1 MSAHIKISLPDGSTR
16 EFPKP
21 VTPLEIAQS
30 IGPGLARDALAAR
43 VDGELRDLA
52 SPIEKDSPVQIITP
66 KSPEGLEIYR
76 HSSAHLMAA
85 AVKELFPDARPG
97 VGPATETGFFYDF
110 RREKPFTEADLEK
123 IEQKMKELVAA
134 DIPYERIH
142 YPKEEGRKLF
152 EQMGEVLKC
161 ELISEKAE
169 AVFSAYKTGN
179 FLDFCLGP
187 HIPSTGRI
195 RAFKLLSVAG
205 AYWKGDE
212 TSYPMQRIYGTSF
225 FNQKGLDDFLH
236 KIEEAKRRDHRR
248 LGKELDLF
256 SIQEDAGP
264 GLIFWH
270 PKGATIR
277 KEVQDYLERELV
289 DTGYQLVSTPHL
301 ARLDLWKTSGHTNF
315 YSENMFTPMELDDAT
330 YQLKPMNCPFHVLI
344 YRNTRRSYRELPMR
358 LAEFGTVYRY
368 ERSGVMHGLLRV
380 RGFTQDDAHI
390 FATPETIEEEIGAC
404 VDIALKILR
413 TFGFEKYEVELSL
426 RDPNSPDETT
436 GEPADWQFAEDTLR
450 KVLKSR
456 KITYKSLEGE
466 AAFYGPKIDIKVV
479 DALGRPWQLSTIQ
492 YDFNLP
498 MRFGLE
504 YIGADGRAHRPL
516 MVHRA
521 LLGSVERFLGV
532 LIEHYGGNFPVWL
545 APVQVAVLPVSEK
558 QASYAQ
564 QVADRL
570 RQSRFRVHL
579 DERNEKLNARIRD
592 AQLSKIPFTLVVG
605 GREEEGQSVAV
616 RRRGQREVSSQSVE
630 DFVQSLEQ
638 LRESRAVG

>member
-1 MSAHIKISLPDGSTR
+1 MPDGSTR

-30 IGPGLARDALAAR
+30 IGPGLAKDALAAR

-97 VGPATETGFFYDF
+97 VGPPTDTGFFYDF
-110 RREKPFTEADLEK
+110 HREKPFTESDLEK

-152 EQMGEVLKC
+152 EQMGEMLKC

-169 AVFSAYKTGN
+169 PVFSAYKTGK
-179 FLDFCLGP
+179 FLDFCRGP

-212 TSYPMQRIYGTSF
+212 TSYSMQRIYGTSF

-248 LGKELDLF
+248 LGRELDLF

-301 ARLDLWKTSGHTNF
+301 AKLDLWKTSGHTNF
-315 YSENMFTPMELDDAT
+315 YSESMFAPMELEDAT

-390 FATPETIEEEIGAC
+390 FATPETIEGEIGAC
-404 VDIALKILR
+404 VDMALKILR

-426 RDPNSPDETT
+426 RDPNTPEETT

-450 KVLKSR
+450 EVLKSR

-466 AAFYGPKIDIKVV
+466 AAFYGPKIDIKLV
-479 DALGRPWQLSTIQ
+479 DALGRAWQLSTIQ

-498 MRFGLE
+498 VRFGLE
-504 YIGADGRAHRPL
+504 YIGPDGRAHRPL

-521 LLGSVERFLGV
+521 LLGSVERFLGI

-545 APVQVAVLPVSEK
+545 SPIQVAVLPVSEK

-605 GREEEGQSVAV
+605 GREEEAQSVAV

-638 LRESRAVG
+638 LRKSRSVG

>member
-1 MSAHIKISLPDGSTR
+1 LPDGSAR
-16 EFPKP
+16 EFPKA

-30 IGPGLARDALAAR
+30 IGPGLAKDALAAR
-43 VDGELRDLA
+43 VDGELRDLS

-66 KSPEGLEIYR
+66 KSPEALEIYR

-85 AVKELFPDARPG
+85 AVKELFPDAHPG
-97 VGPATETGFFYDF
+97 VGPPTETGFFYDF
-110 RREKPFTEADLEK
+110 RREKAFTEDDLEK
-123 IEQKMKELVAA
+123 IEEKMRELVAA
-134 DIPYERIH
+134 DLPYERLH

-152 EQMGEVLKC
+152 EQMGEMLKC

-169 AVFSAYKTGN
+169 PVFSAYKTGK
-179 FLDFCLGP
+179 FLDFCRGP

-225 FNQKGLDDFLH
+225 FNRKGLDDFLH
-236 KIEEAKRRDHRR
+236 KLEEAKRRDHRR

-256 SIQEDAGP
+256 SIQEAAGP

-277 KEVQDYLERELV
+277 KEVQDFLERELV
-289 DTGYQLVSTPHL
+289 DTGYQLVSTPHV
-301 ARLDLWKTSGHTNF
+301 ARLDLWKTSGHTDY
-315 YSENMFTPMELDDAT
+315 YSENMFTPMELEDAT

-390 FATPETIEEEIGAC
+390 FATPETIAGEIGAC
-404 VDIALKILR
+404 VDLALTILR
-413 TFGFEKYEVELSL
+413 TFGFERYEVELSL
-426 RDPNSPDETT
+426 CDPNTPDETT

-450 KVLKSR
+450 EVLKSR
-456 KITYKSLEGE
+456 AISYKSLEGE
-466 AAFYGPKIDIKVV
+466 AAFYGPKIDIKLV
-479 DALGRPWQLSTIQ
+479 DALGRSWQLSTIQ

-498 MRFGLE
+498 VRFGLE
-504 YIGADGRAHRPL
+504 YIGADGQAHRPL

-532 LIEHYGGNFPVWL
+532 LIEHYGGSFPVWL
-545 APVQVAVLPVSEK
+545 APIQVAVLPVSEK
-558 QASYAQ
+558 QASYAT
-564 QVADRL
+564 QVTDRL
-570 RQSRFRVHL
+570 RRGRFRVDL
-579 DERNEKLNARIRD
+579 DARNKKLNARIRD
-592 AQLSKIPFTLVVG
+592 AQLAKIPFTLVVG
-605 GREEEGQSVAV
+605 AREEEGQSVAV
-616 RRRGQREVSSQSVE
+616 RKRGQREVTSRPLE

-638 LRESRAVG
+638 LRESRSVG

>member
-1 MSAHIKISLPDGSTR
+1 MSTVSISLPDGSTR

-187 HIPSTGRI
+187 HIPSTGHI

-315 YSENMFTPMELDDAT
+315 YSENMFTPMELDGAT

-450 KVLKSR
+450 AVLKSR

-466 AAFYGPKIDIKVV
+466 AAFYGPKIDINVV

-579 DERNEKLNARIRD
+579 DERNEKLSARIRD

>member
-52 SPIEKDSPVQIITP
+52 SPIEKDSPVQIITQ

-532 LIEHYGGNFPVWL
+532 LIEHHGGNFPVWL

-616 RRRGQREVSSQSVE
+616 RRRGQREVISQSVE

-638 LRESRAVG
+638 LRESRSVG

>member
-1 MSAHIKISLPDGSTR
+1 MSTVSISLPDGSTR

-21 VTPLEIAQS
+21 VTPLEIAQA

-315 YSENMFTPMELDDAT
+315 YSENMFTPMKLDDAT

-450 KVLKSR
+450 AVLKSR

-558 QASYAQ
+558 QASYAR

>member
-558 QASYAQ
+558 QASYAR

>member
-1 MSAHIKISLPDGSTR
+1 MSTVSISLPDGSTR

-97 VGPATETGFFYDF
+97 VGPATKTGFFYDF

-142 YPKEEGRKLF
+142 YPKEDGRKLF

-264 GLIFWH
+264 GLVFWH

>member
-1 MSAHIKISLPDGSTR
+1 MSTVSISLPDGSTR

-315 YSENMFTPMELDDAT
+315 YSENMFTPMKLDDAT

-450 KVLKSR
+450 AVLKSR

-558 QASYAQ
+558 QASYAR

>member
-1 MSAHIKISLPDGSTR
+1 MSTVSISLPDGSTR

-52 SPIEKDSPVQIITP
+52 SPIEKDSPVQIITQ

-134 DIPYERIH
+134 DIPFERIH

-264 GLIFWH
+264 GLVFWH

-616 RRRGQREVSSQSVE
+616 RRRGQREVISQSVE

-638 LRESRAVG
+638 LRESRSVG

>member
-30 IGPGLARDALAAR
+30 IGLGLARDALAAR

-236 KIEEAKRRDHRR
+236 NIEEAKRRDHRR

-390 FATPETIEEEIGAC
+390 FATPETIEGEIGAC
-404 VDIALKILR
+404 VDMALKVLR
-413 TFGFEKYEVELSL
+413 TFGFEEYEVELSL

-450 KVLKSR
+450 EVLKSR

-504 YIGADGRAHRPL
+504 SIGADGRAHRPL

-616 RRRGQREVSSQSVE
+616 RRRGQREVISQSVE

>member
-1 MSAHIKISLPDGSTR
+1 MSTVSISLPDGSTR

-236 KIEEAKRRDHRR
+236 NIEEAKRRDHRR

-426 RDPNSPDETT
+426 RGPNSPDETT

-450 KVLKSR
+450 EVLKSR

-466 AAFYGPKIDIKVV
+466 AAFYGPKIDIKLV

>member
-1 MSAHIKISLPDGSTR
+1 MSTVSISLPDGSTR

-21 VTPLEIAQS
+21 VTPLKIAQS

-97 VGPATETGFFYDF
+97 VGPPTDTGFFYDF

-289 DTGYQLVSTPHL
+289 DSGYQLVSTPHL

-450 KVLKSR
+450 AVLKSR

-466 AAFYGPKIDIKVV
+466 AAFYGPKIDIKLV

-638 LRESRAVG
+638 LRKSRAVG

>member
-1 MSAHIKISLPDGSTR
+1 MSTVSISLPDGSTR

-152 EQMGEVLKC
+152 EQMGEMLKC

>member
-1 MSAHIKISLPDGSTR
+1 MPDGSAR

-30 IGPGLARDALAAR
+30 IGPGLAKDALAAR

-85 AVKELFPDARPG
+85 AVKELFPDAHPG
-97 VGPATETGFFYDF
+97 IGPPTETGFFYDF
-110 RREKPFTEADLEK
+110 RRENAFTEDDLEK
-123 IEQKMKELVAA
+123 IEEKMKELVAA
-134 DIPYERIH
+134 DLPYERLS
-142 YPKEEGRKLF
+142 YPKDEGRKLF
-152 EQMGEVLKC
+152 EQMGEMLKC
-161 ELISEKAE
+161 ELINEKAE

-179 FLDFCLGP
+179 FLDFCRGP

-225 FNQKGLDDFLH
+225 FNRKGLDDFLH
-236 KIEEAKRRDHRR
+236 KLEEAKRRDHRR

-277 KEVQDYLERELV
+277 KEVQDFLERELV

-315 YSENMFTPMELDDAT
+315 YSENMFTPMELEDAT

-390 FATPETIEEEIGAC
+390 FATPETIAGEIGAC
-404 VDIALKILR
+404 VDLALKILR
-413 TFGFEKYEVELSL
+413 TFGFEQYEVELSL
-426 RDPNSPDETT
+426 RDPNTPDETT

-450 KVLKSR
+450 EVLKSR
-456 KITYKSLEGE
+456 EISYKSLEGE

-479 DALGRPWQLSTIQ
+479 DALGRDWQLSTIQ

-498 MRFGLE
+498 VRFGLE
-504 YIGADGRAHRPL
+504 YIGADGQAHRPL

-545 APVQVAVLPVSEK
+545 APIQVAVLPVSEK
-558 QASYAQ
+558 QASYAK
-564 QVADRL
+564 QVTDRL
-570 RQSRFRVHL
+570 RQGRFRVDL
-579 DERNEKLNARIRD
+579 DARNKKLNARIRD
-592 AQLSKIPFTLVVG
+592 AQLAKIPLTLVVG
-605 GREEEGQSVAV
+605 AREEEGQSVAV
-616 RRRGQREVSSQSVE
+616 RKRGQREVTSQPLE
-630 DFVQSLEQ
+630 DFAQSLEE
-638 LRESRAVG
+638 LRESRSVG

>member
-1 MSAHIKISLPDGSTR
+1 MSTVSISLPDGSTR

-558 QASYAQ
+558 QASYAR

>member
-52 SPIEKDSPVQIITP
+52 SPIEKDSPVQIITQ
-66 KSPEGLEIYR
+66 KSPEGWEIYR

>member
-52 SPIEKDSPVQIITP
+52 SPIEKDSPVQIITQ

-134 DIPYERIH
+134 DIPFERIH

>member
-1 MSAHIKISLPDGSTR
+1 MSTVRISLPDGSIR
-16 EFPKP
+16 EFPRLI
-21 VTPLEIAQS
+21 TPLEIAQS
-30 IGPGLARDALAAR
+30 IGPNLARDALAAR
-43 VDGELRDLA
+43 VNGELCDLT
-52 SPIEKDSPVQIITP
+52 STIQKDSLIQIITP
-66 KSPEGLEIYR
+66 ESPEGLEIYR

-85 AVKELFPDARPG
+85 AVKELFPDAHPG
-97 VGPATETGFFYDF
+97 IGPPTETGFFYDF
-110 RREKPFTEADLEK
+110 HREKAFTEFDLNK
-123 IEQKMKELVAA
+123 IGKKMEELVKS
-134 DIPYERIH
+134 DIPYERIY
-142 YPKEEGRKLF
+142 YPKEEGKKLF
-152 EQMGEVLKC
+152 EKMGETLKC

-169 AVFSAYKTGN
+169 PVFSAYKTGK
-179 FLDFCLGP
+179 FLDFCRGP

-225 FNQKGLDDFLH
+225 FSKKDLDNFLH
-236 KIEEAKRRDHRR
+236 KVEEAKRRDHRR

-256 SIQEDAGP
+256 SVQEDAGP

-277 KEVQDYLERELV
+277 KEVQDFLEHELV
-289 DTGYQLVSTPHL
+289 DTGYELVSTPHL
-301 ARLDLWKTSGHTNF
+301 ARLNLWETSGHANF
-315 YSENMFTPMELDDAT
+315 YSENMFSPMELDDAT

-390 FATPETIEEEIGAC
+390 FATPETIEKEVGSC
-404 VDIALKILR
+404 VDLALKILR

-426 RDPNSPDETT
+426 RDPDTPGDYT
-436 GEPADWQFAEDTLR
+436 GNPTEWQSAENTLR

-456 KITYKSLEGE
+456 DIAYVSLKGE
-466 AAFYGPKIDIKVV
+466 AAFYGPKIDIKLV
-479 DALGRPWQLSTIQ
+479 DALGRAWQLSTIQ

-498 MRFGLE
+498 VRFGLE
-504 YIGADGRAHRPL
+504 YIGPDGRAHRPL

-521 LLGSVERFLGV
+521 LLGSVERFLGI
-532 LIEHYGGNFPVWL
+532 LIEQYEGNFPVWL
-545 APVQVAVLPVSEK
+545 APIQVAVLPVSEK
-558 QASYAQ
+558 QASYAR
-564 QVADRL
+564 QVAKQL
-570 RQSRFRVHL
+570 RQSRFRIHL

-592 AQLSKIPFTLVVG
+592 AQLNKIPFTLVVG
-605 GREEEGQSVAV
+605 GREEESQSVAV
-616 RRRGQREVSSQSVE
+616 RRRGQGDINSQSIE
-630 DFVQSLEQ
+630 DFVKLLEQ
-638 LRESRAVG
+638 LRKSHSVG

>member
-52 SPIEKDSPVQIITP
+52 SPIEKDSPVQIITQ

-616 RRRGQREVSSQSVE
+616 RRRGQREVISQSVE

-638 LRESRAVG
+638 LRESRSVG

>member
-1 MSAHIKISLPDGSTR
+1 MSTVSISLPDGSTR

-368 ERSGVMHGLLRV
+368 ERSGVIHGLLRV